1 MGAAA
6 LFLPV
11 AGLAINPLLLV
22 GAGLVVGFLSGLLGV
37 GGGFLLTPLLMM
49 MGLSPA
55 VAAASGTNALVGTAA
70 SGLLAHLR
78 RNSVD
83 FRLGLVLLAGGGLGG
98 AAGTSWVR
106 LLRQAG
112 SLDAVI
118 VGLYV
123 LFLGALGLALFSEG
137 LLARVKSSAEAG
149 ERTVTPHWVSRIPL
163 RLSFPA
169 SGIVVSPLVPL
180 LLGALVGLLAAFMGV
195 GGGFFLVPSLTF
207 LLGVPMRV
215 VVGTSLFQV
224 LFTALA
230 VTVLQAAL
238 NGTVDVVVA
247 LGILAGSAGGAQLGA
262 AAGRRL
268 QGTELRIVFSLL
280 LLALSFKML
289 NDLWALPASFLVPA
303 GGGP

>member
-1 MGAAA
+1 MT

-11 AGLAINPLLLV
+11 AGLAVHPLLLV
-22 GAGLVVGFLSGLLGV
+22 GAGLLVGFLSGLLGV
-37 GGGFLLTPLLMM
+37 GGGFLLTPLLIM

-78 RNSVD
+78 QRSVD
-83 FRLGLVLLAGGGLGG
+83 FRLGSVLLAGGVLGG
-98 AAGTSWVR
+98 AAGTLWVR
-106 LLRQAG
+106 ALRQRG

-123 LFLGALGLALFSEG
+123 LSLGALGLALFSEG
-137 LLARVKSSAEAG
+137 LLVRVKTTAEEG
-149 ERTVTPHWVSRIPL
+149 ERAASVPGWVSRIPL
-163 RLSFPA
+163 PMAFPA
-169 SGIVVSPLVPL
+169 SGISVCPLVPL

-195 GGGFFLVPSLTF
+195 GGGFFLVPALTF

-224 LFTALA
+224 LFTALG
-230 VTVLQAAL
+230 VTVMQAWL

-247 LGILAGSAGGAQLGA
+247 VGILAGSAAGAQVGA
-262 AAGRRL
+262 AAGRHLRGKEL
-268 QGTELRIVFSLL
+268 QIVFSLL
-280 LLALSFKML
+280 LLALSFQML
-289 NDLWALPASFLVPA
+289 NDLLALPRFFLVPA
-303 GGGP
+303 GGDR

>member
-1 MGAAA
+1 MT

-22 GAGLVVGFLSGLLGV
+22 TAGLLVGFLSGLLGV
-37 GGGFLLTPLLMM
+37 GGGFLLTPLLIL

-55 VAAASGTNALVGTAA
+55 VAAASGTNALVGTGA

-78 RNSVD
+78 QRNVD
-83 FRLGLVLLAGGGLGG
+83 FRLGLVLLAGGVLGG

-106 LLRQAG
+106 ALRQEG

-123 LFLGALGLALFSEG
+123 LFLGALGLLLFSEG
-137 LLARVKSSAEAG
+137 LLARVQTTAEEG
-149 ERTVTPHWVSRIPL
+149 ERASAAPRWVSRIPFPV
-163 RLSFPA
+163 SFPA
-169 SGIVVSPLVPL
+169 SGIRVSPVVPL

-195 GGGFFLVPSLTF
+195 GGGFFLVPALTF

-224 LFTALA
+224 LFTALG
-230 VTVLQAAL
+230 VTVLQAWL

-247 LGILAGSAGGAQLGA
+247 LGILAGSAVGAQGGAA
-262 AAGRRL
+262 VSRKL
-268 QGTELRIVFSLL
+268 QGKELQIVFSLL
-280 LLALSFKML
+280 LLALSFRML
-289 NDLWALPASFLVPA
+289 NDLLALPRFFLVP
-303 GGGP
+303 GGGHP